1 MLTHA
6 CRCLGWEGLCVEPL
20 QRYHK
25 ALRANRSCTLVPECI
40 SAEPNSTLV
49 MQLERHGEKHGSLAI
64 AASTNSPQQRI
75 RGSVDVR
82 IRCNPLHEMLRR
94 VGRTAVD
101 LWSLDVE
108 GHEPQVLGAVQ
119 WAKTPVSV
127 LLAEA
132 GTAKDA
138 AAIDAV
144 LAAGTSRLA
153 MEHKLHIDV
162 VYADRGGGG
171 GAMGGALPAA
181 KPARFWLQPNEA
193 SLAHAIPVR

>member
-64 AASTNSPQQRI
+64 AASTKSPQQRI

-94 VGRTAVD
+94 AGRTSVD

-108 GHEPQVLGAVQ
+108 GHEPQVLRAVQ
-119 WAKTPVSV
+119 WANSPVTV
-127 LLAEA
+127 LLVEA
-132 GTAKDA
+132 TGTRT
-138 AAIDAV
+138 AAIDKV
-144 LAAGTSRLA
+144 IQAGASGLV
-153 MEHKLHIDV
+153 MEHQLPGDAV
-162 VYADRGGGG
+162 FADRSRAGV
-171 GAMGGALPAA
+171 LPAT
-181 KPARFWLQPNEA
+181 K
-193 SLAHAIPVR
+193 LAHFWVQPLLTLLRNTYYYTIP